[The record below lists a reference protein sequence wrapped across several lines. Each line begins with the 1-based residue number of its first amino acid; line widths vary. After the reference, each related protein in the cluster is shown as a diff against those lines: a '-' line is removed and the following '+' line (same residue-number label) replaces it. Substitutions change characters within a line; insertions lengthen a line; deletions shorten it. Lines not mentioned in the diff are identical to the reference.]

1 MNAKNKIDERSPKEI
16 LRDEIYLNASM
27 IRRIMNCTYNEA
39 LSIVKEGL
47 AIEKSKNLYIVK
59 QREKQIRTSTFK
71 EMTNL

>member
-16 LRDEIYLNASM
+16 LRDEIYLKPSM
-27 IRRIMNCTYNEA
+27 IRRITNCTYNEA
-39 LSIVKEGL
+39 LSIIKKGL

-59 QREKQIRTSTFK
+59 KKEKQIRTTTFK